1 MMMEQSADNKEN
13 NLFFNVTHNLMILG
27 NYTEV
32 GASAHNV
39 IGKMLLHKG
48 SQIISWE

>member
-1 MMMEQSADNKEN
+1 MMKQPADNKEN
-13 NLFFNVTHNLMILG
+13 NLFFNVVTHNLMILG